1 MKAIVILAGDRL
13 GGQTVCGALTL
24 KGNVPNFIKQKCGQN
39 VLSVEVLPSN
49 RFCLERL
56 KMKTKSFWFVV
67 EKLTK

>member
-39 VLSVEVLPSN
+39 VLSVEVLPS
-49 RFCLERL
+49 
-56 KMKTKSFWFVV
+56 KTKSFWFVV